1 MPTGLSVTARLW
13 GARFSQDITSQV
25 LSYTETTEIDERL
38 ISFDL
43 WQDIAHVLA
52 LGEREIIPVAAV
64 NAILAEL
71 VNLIALYSERS
82 LTLDPKFEDVH
93 LNIEQIIIA
102 KLGID
107 VGGRLHTARSR
118 NDQVS
123 TDTRMYVRSAQL
135 DLIKATLSLA
145 DEMLKNRAED
155 YTAVIPGYTHSQA
168 AQPISVAFWRTA
180 HASMLL
186 RDAERIRDAF
196 RRTNESPLGGC
207 ALAGSSFNIDRD
219 LTAQL
224 LGFDRLVTHSL
235 DATSARDYIIET
247 ASAIAIGGCTLS
259 RMAEEI
265 VNWSSHEYSLCRV
278 GDQFATGS
286 SIMPQK
292 KNPVVAELARAR
304 SGRGVAS
311 LVQLLTAVKGIPLG
325 YSCDLQE
332 DKPYLWQSIDSHMQT
347 LCVLTAQAA
356 TLRFD
361 PDRGENLC
369 WDNFSTATEVANYIV
384 NEYQVAFRKA
394 FHIVGSL
401 VKSLIERGE
410 TLRNAETASAI
421 LTELGYPVHAD
432 KVRQITDPKMV
443 LEAYRSKGSAS
454 PRQTAQLNDELA
466 EVSAELREWGR
477 AKETQLSRSHDA
489 TMRVAHDV
497 INGASARLALEA
509 GLRSFKQ
516 I

>member
-1 MPTGLSVTARLW
+1 VTARLW
-13 GARFSQDITSQV
+13 GARFSQDITSEV
-25 LSYTETTEIDERL
+25 LSYTETTGIDERL
-38 ISFDL
+38 IQFDL
-43 WQDIAHVLA
+43 WQDTAHVLG
-52 LGEREIIPVAAV
+52 LGECEIIPAANV
-64 NAILAEL
+64 SAILKEL
-71 VNLIALYSERS
+71 VNLIAQHSEGA

-93 LNIEQIIIA
+93 LNIEHVIIA
-102 KLGID
+102 KLGLD

-123 TDTRMYVRSAQL
+123 TDTRMYLRSAQL
-135 DLIKATLSLA
+135 DLIIATLRLINELLRNQV
-145 DEMLKNRAED
+145 DD
-155 YTAVIPGYTHSQA
+155 YVAVIPGYTHSQP

-207 ALAGSSFNIDRD
+207 ALAGTSFNIDRH

-224 LGFDRLVTHSL
+224 LGFDRLLSHSL
-235 DATSARDYIIET
+235 DATSARDYMIET
-247 ASAIAIGGCTLS
+247 ASVIAIASCTLS

-265 VNWSSHEYSLCRV
+265 VNWSSHEYSLCEV

-304 SGRGVAS
+304 SGRGAAA
-311 LVQLLTAVKGIPLG
+311 LIQLLTAVKGVSLG

-347 LCVLTAQAA
+347 LRVLTAQAA

-361 PDRGENLC
+361 PRRGENLC
-369 WDNFSTATEVANYIV
+369 WDNFSTATEVANYLVSEHQI
-384 NEYQVAFRKA
+384 AFRKA
-394 FHIVGSL
+394 FLIVGSL
-401 VKSLIERGE
+401 VKSLVERGE

-421 LTELGYPVHAD
+421 LTELGYPVPAYKIRHIS
-432 KVRQITDPKMV
+432 KPKIV
-443 LEAYRSKGSAS
+443 LEAYRSTGSAS
-454 PRQTAQLNDELA
+454 PEQTAQLNDELA
-466 EVSAELREWGR
+466 AAAAELQEWVQ
-477 AKETQLSRSHDA
+477 AKEIQLSRSYDA
-489 TMRVAHDV
+489 TMRAVYRV
-497 INGASARLALEA
+497 INGASVRQALNLELR
-509 GLRSFKQ
+509 GL
-516 I
+516 